1 MRVAFDCA
9 TFVSPVILLVTIY
22 GLRVAEFYF
31 LTTIACGVVIVFIL
45 MFNKNFKLINYN
57 DLATIDVQKNQDNH
71 VGIKLIKLSI
81 SVFRTVLFIVTGIS
95 ILATDFKIFENC
107 HRKTRNFGFSLMD
120 LGVGL
125 FIICHSMRVIRNSKM
140 LTRSK
145 NSFLK

>member
-31 LTTIACGVVIVFIL
+31 LTTIACAVVLVFIL
-45 MFNKNFKLINYN
+45 ILNKNFKLINYN
-57 DLATIDVQKNQDNH
+57 DLTTIDVQKIQDNN
-71 VGIKLIKLSI
+71 VEIKLIKLSI

-107 HRKTRNFGFSLMD
+107 HRKSENFGFSLMD

-125 FIICHSMRVIRNSKM
+125 FIICHSMRVIRNSKI
-140 LTRSK
+140 LTRNK

>member
-1 MRVAFDCA
+1 M
-9 TFVSPVILLVTIY
+9 SPVILLVTIF

-31 LTTIACGVVIVFIL
+31 LTTIACAVVLVFIL
-45 MFNKNFKLINYN
+45 ILNKNFKLINYN
-57 DLATIDVQKNQDNH
+57 DLTTIDVQKIQDNN
-71 VGIKLIKLSI
+71 VEIKLIKLSI

-107 HRKTRNFGFSLMD
+107 HRKSENFGFSLMD

-125 FIICHSMRVIRNSKM
+125 FIICHSMRVIRNSKI
-140 LTRSK
+140 LTRNK